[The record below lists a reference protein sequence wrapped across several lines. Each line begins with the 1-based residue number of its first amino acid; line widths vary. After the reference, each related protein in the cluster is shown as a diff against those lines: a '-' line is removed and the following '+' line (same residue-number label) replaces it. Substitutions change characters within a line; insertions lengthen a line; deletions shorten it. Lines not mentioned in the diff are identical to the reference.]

1 MRIRDWSS
9 DVCSSDLS
17 DYPLSSPLDELSEWQ
32 RVVRPL
38 RVSADG
44 YLRLATNRLSVDS
57 DYTWEMHRHSDYEL
71 LWAIDGVLE
80 VRTPET
86 VYTVPSG
93 VSLWIPSYV
102 PHEVTRSEEHTSEL
116 QSLMRNSYAFFCLK
130 K

>member
-1 MRIRDWSS
+1 MSEQI
-9 DVCSSDLS
+9 

-57 DYTWEMHRHSDYEL
+57 DYTWEMHRHSDHEL

-86 VYTVPSG
+86 AYTVPSR
-93 VSLWIPSYV
+93 VSLWIPSLCS
-102 PHEVTRSEEHTSEL
+102 PRGDG
-116 QSLMRNSYAFFCLK
+116 A
-130 K
+130 